1 MPTMR
6 RVMCGTTR
14 PTKPTGPATAT
25 ADPARIRTASPARR
39 RMRESLPPRPMAMS
53 SPKESRVTERE
64 TDTARMSP
72 RMVQGTT
79 PRIAVMRMPL
89 MPPAVQ

>member
-1 MPTMR
+1 
-6 RVMCGTTR
+6 
-14 PTKPTGPATAT
+14 
-25 ADPARIRTASPARR
+25 
-39 RMRESLPPRPMAMS
+39 MAMT
-53 SPKESRVTERE
+53 SPKESRGTERE